1 MDLALIAF
9 ATGAFAM
16 LIVAYLTWSI
26 YQMDPGTPQ
35 MRNVARYIRNGAKT
49 FLKRQYKTI
58 LFLVI
63 LLSFPIAVIFR
74 SWEVVLSFF
83 CGALLSL
90 VAAYIGMNVAI
101 RANVRTAN
109 AAANSPAK
117 AFTLAFRG
125 GAVMGLSVVGLSL
138 LGVSALYLL
147 YGYIHGYT
155 YPDIPNLMIGYGFGA
170 SLAALFAQLGG
181 GIFTKAADIGADL
194 VGKIERSIP
203 EDDPR
208 NPAVIAD
215 LVGDNVGDCAGRG
228 SDLFESISD
237 DYITAMLI
245 GVTMFTVT
253 LGINAFIFPLALGI
267 SGIVAT
273 IIGVSV
279 VRGWKTTRPITS
291 FNIGL
296 FVAAAV
302 AIVGAY
308 FSSVWLLNDIRIFYS
323 AVSGIVASTAVGLV
337 VQYYIGTGG
346 RPVRAMEE
354 ASKRGAAINIIT
366 GISYALQSPFLP
378 FIFMVCAILFSYV
391 VAGGSTYGIYGIVAA
406 NIGTDMA
413 IGIIMSADAFGPIS
427 DNAQGIVQMVGL
439 SAKANGTMQKLDSM
453 GNTTKAYAK
462 AFATASG
469 TVSTVVLFTAYMT
482 MINQKI
488 GEISFSSQAVVIGI
502 LMGAAIPFVF
512 SSFTIGAAGKT
523 AFEMVDEVRRQF
535 KENPG
540 ILEHKAEPDYDR
552 CIDIST
558 KNALKKMIL
567 PTFLAL
573 TSPIFVGLIL
583 GPYALG
589 GMLLGGTCTAALLS
603 SFFTFGGA
611 VWDNTKK
618 SIEAK
623 GFWVK
628 GTPMH
633 EAAVVGDTVGDPLKD
648 VAGPSLN
655 IFMKLTNM
663 TALFIVPVL
672 ISIHPLL
679 QLA

>member
-1 MDLALIAF
+1 MDLSWIAL

-26 YQMDPGTPQ
+26 YREDPGTPQ

-58 LFLVI
+58 LFLVF
-63 LLSFPIAVIFR
+63 LLSFPIAAIFGL
-74 SWEVVLSFF
+74 ETVFSFI

-90 VAAYIGMNVAI
+90 VAAYIGMNVAV

-109 AAANSPAK
+109 AAGNSSTK

-125 GAVMGLSVVGLSL
+125 GAVMGLSIVGLSL
-138 LGVSALYLL
+138 IGISTLYIL
-147 YGYIHGYT
+147 YGHRR
-155 YPDIPNLMIGYGFGA
+155 PDLMVGYGFGA

-194 VGKIERSIP
+194 VGKIELRIP
-203 EDDPR
+203 EDDIR

-215 LVGDNVGDCAGRG
+215 QVGDNVGDCAGRG

-237 DYITAMLI
+237 DYVTAMII
-245 GVTMFTVT
+245 GSIF
-253 LGINAFIFPLALGI
+253 LGVWGTNVLMFPLALGV
-267 SGIVAT
+267 SGILAT
-273 IIGVSV
+273 IVGVFI
-279 VRGWKTTRPITS
+279 VRGWKSVRPIMS
-291 FNIGL
+291 FNVGL
-296 FVAAAV
+296 FVAAA
-302 AIVGAY
+302 ISTVGAY
-308 FSSVWLLNDIRIFYS
+308 ISSIWLLDDIKIFYS
-323 AVSGIVASTAVGLV
+323 ALSGIIASTAVGIV
-337 VQYYIGTGG
+337 VQYYIGTTG
-346 RPVRAMEE
+346 RPVRQMEE
-354 ASKRGAAINIIT
+354 ASKRGAAINVIT
-366 GISYALQSPFLP
+366 GMSYALQSPFLP
-378 FIFMVCAILFSYV
+378 FMFMVGAILFSYIIN
-391 VAGGSTYGIYGIVAA
+391 GPIYGIYGVVAA
-406 NIGTDMA
+406 NLGTDLA
-413 IGIIMSADAFGPIS
+413 IGIIMSSDAFGPIS
-427 DNAQGIVQMVGL
+427 DNAQGIIQMIGL
-439 SAKANGTMQKLDSM
+439 SAKANGTMQQLDSM

-469 TVSTVVLFTAYMT
+469 TVSTVVLFATY
-482 MINQKI
+482 
-488 GEISFSSQAVVIGI
+488 SQVVGLWSAKLSQGFIIGI
-502 LMGAAIPFVF
+502 LMGAAIPFAF
-512 SSFTIGAAGKT
+512 SSFTVGATGKT

-567 PTFLAL
+567 PTFLTLA
-573 TSPIFVGLIL
+573 SPIFVGLIL

-589 GMLLGGTCTAALLS
+589 GLLLGGTCTAALLA
-603 SFFTFGGA
+603 SFFIFGGA
-611 VWDNTKK
+611 LWDNTKK

-623 GFWVK
+623 GFWIK

-633 EAAVVGDTVGDPLKD
+633 TAAVVGDTVGDPLKD

-663 TALFIVPVL
+663 TALL
-672 ISIHPLL
+672 IAPILLSITPLL
-679 QLA
+679 NLA

>member
-1 MDLALIAF
+1 MDLAWIAL

-26 YQMDPGTPQ
+26 YREDPGTPQ
-35 MRNVARYIRNGAKT
+35 MREVARYIRNGAKT

-58 LFLVI
+58 LLFVA
-63 LLSFPIAVIFR
+63 LLSFPIAAIFG
-74 SWEVVLSFF
+74 WETVVSFIF
-83 CGALLSL
+83 GASLSL
-90 VAAYIGMNVAI
+90 IAAYIGMNIAV

-109 AAANSPAK
+109 AASTSSTR

-138 LGVSALYLL
+138 IGISTLYIL
-147 YGYIHGYT
+147 YGYR
-155 YPDIPNLMIGYGFGA
+155 DPNLMIGYGFGA

-194 VGKIERSIP
+194 VGKIELSIP
-203 EDDPR
+203 EDDIR

-215 LVGDNVGDCAGRG
+215 QVGDNVGDCAGRG

-237 DYITAMLI
+237 DYVTAMII
-245 GVTMFTVT
+245 GWSIFFGVW
-253 LGINAFIFPLALGI
+253 GINVLMFPLALGI
-267 SGIVAT
+267 SGILAT
-273 IIGVSV
+273 TVGVFI
-279 VRGWKTTRPITS
+279 VRGWKGVRPIMS
-291 FNIGL
+291 FNVGL
-296 FVAAAV
+296 FVVAAIS
-302 AIVGAY
+302 IVGAY
-308 FSSVWLLNDIRIFYS
+308 ISSMWLLNDIKIFYS
-323 AVSGIVASTAVGLV
+323 ALSGIVASTAVGLV
-337 VQYYIGTGG
+337 VQYYIGTTG
-346 RPVRAMEE
+346 RPVRQMEE
-354 ASKRGAAINIIT
+354 ASKRGAAINVIS

-378 FIFMVCAILFSYV
+378 FMFMVGAILFSYIIN
-391 VAGGSTYGIYGIVAA
+391 GPIYGIYGVVAA
-406 NIGTDMA
+406 NLGTDLA

-439 SAKANGTMQKLDSM
+439 SAKANGTMQQLDST

-469 TVSTVVLFTAYMT
+469 TVSTVVLFATYS
-482 MINQKI
+482 QKV
-488 GEISFSSQAVVIGI
+488 GLFSSNLSQAFIIGI
-502 LMGAAIPFVF
+502 LMGAAMPFLF
-512 SSFTIGAAGKT
+512 SSFTIGATGKT

-540 ILEHKAEPDYDR
+540 ILENKIKPNYDR

-573 TSPIFVGLIL
+573 ASPIFVGLIL
-583 GPYALG
+583 GTHALG
-589 GMLLGGTCTAALLS
+589 GMLLGGTCTAALLA

-611 VWDNTKK
+611 IWDNTKK

-623 GFWVK
+623 GIWVK

-633 EAAVVGDTVGDPLKD
+633 TAAVVGDTVGDPLKD

-663 TALFIVPVL
+663 TALLIAPVL
-672 ISIHPLL
+672 LAITPLL
-679 QLA
+679 HLA

>member
-1 MDLALIAF
+1 MDLAWIALV
-9 ATGAFAM
+9 TGASAM

-26 YQMDPGTPQ
+26 YREDPGTPQ
-35 MRNVARYIRNGAKT
+35 MRKVARYIRNGSKT

-58 LFLVI
+58 LFLII
-63 LLSFPIAVIFR
+63 LLSFPIGAVFR
-74 SWEVVLSFF
+74 SIEIVLSFI

-90 VAAYIGMNVAI
+90 IAAYIGMNIAV

-109 AAANSPAK
+109 AAATSPTK

-138 LGVSALYLL
+138 IGISILYIL
-147 YGYIHGYT
+147 YGHER
-155 YPDIPNLMIGYGFGA
+155 PDLMVGYGFGA

-194 VGKIERSIP
+194 VGKIELSIP
-203 EDDPR
+203 EDDIR

-215 LVGDNVGDCAGRG
+215 QVGDNVGDCAGRG

-237 DYITAMLI
+237 DYVTAMI
-245 GVTMFTVT
+245 
-253 LGINAFIFPLALGI
+253 LGWSLFFGIWGTNVLMFPLALGI
-267 SGIVAT
+267 SGVLAT
-273 IIGVSV
+273 IVGVFI
-279 VRGWKTTRPITS
+279 VRGWKRVRPIMS

-296 FVAAAV
+296 FTAAGIATF
-302 AIVGAY
+302 GAY
-308 FSSVWLLNDIRIFYS
+308 VSSMCLLNDIRIFLS
-323 AVSGIVASTAVGLV
+323 ALSGIVASTGVGII
-337 VQYYIGTGG
+337 VQYYIGTSGKT
-346 RPVRAMEE
+346 VKQMEE
-354 ASKRGAAINIIT
+354 ASRRGPAINVIT
-366 GISYALQSPFLP
+366 GMSYALQSPFLP
-378 FIFMVCAILFSYV
+378 FMFMIGAILFSYIIT
-391 VAGGSTYGIYGIVAA
+391 GGSIYGVVAA
-406 NIGTDMA
+406 NLGTDLA
-413 IGIIMSADAFGPIS
+413 IGIIMAADAFGPIS

-439 SAKANGTMQKLDSM
+439 SAKANGTMQELDST

-469 TVSTVVLFTAYMT
+469 TVSTVVLFATYS
-482 MINQKI
+482 QKV
-488 GEISFSSQAVVIGI
+488 GLFSSNLSQAFVIGI
-502 LMGAAIPFVF
+502 LMGAAFPFVF
-512 SSFTIGAAGKT
+512 SSLTVGATGKT

-540 ILEHKAEPDYDR
+540 ILESKAEPNYDR

-573 TSPIFVGLIL
+573 TSPILVGLIL

-589 GMLLGGTCTAALLS
+589 GVLLGGTCTAALLA
-603 SFFTFGGA
+603 SFFTLGGA

-623 GFWVK
+623 GFWIK
-628 GTPMH
+628 GTPIH
-633 EAAVVGDTVGDPLKD
+633 TAAVVGDTVGDPLKD

-663 TALFIVPVL
+663 TALL
-672 ISIHPLL
+672 IAPILLSITPLL
-679 QLA
+679 NLA

>member
-1 MDLALIAF
+1 MDLAWIAL

-26 YQMDPGTPQ
+26 YREDPGTPQ
-35 MRNVARYIRNGAKT
+35 MREVARYIRNGAKT
-49 FLKRQYKTI
+49 FLKRQYRTI
-58 LFLVI
+58 LFLIV
-63 LLSFPIAVIFR
+63 LLSFPIGAVFR
-74 SWEVVLSFF
+74 SVELVLSFI

-90 VAAYIGMNVAI
+90 IAAYIGMNISV

-109 AAANSPAK
+109 AAATSPTK

-138 LGVSALYLL
+138 IGISILYIL
-147 YGYIHGYT
+147 YGHNN
-155 YPDIPNLMIGYGFGA
+155 PNLMVGYGFGA

-194 VGKIERSIP
+194 VGKIELSIP
-203 EDDPR
+203 EDDIR

-215 LVGDNVGDCAGRG
+215 QVGDNVGDCAGRG

-237 DYITAMLI
+237 DYVTAMII
-245 GVTMFTVT
+245 GSTPVF
-253 LGINAFIFPLALGI
+253 LSAWGANALMFPLALGI
-267 SGIVAT
+267 SGILAT
-273 IIGVSV
+273 IAGVFI
-279 VRGWKTTRPITS
+279 VRGWKNVKPITS

-296 FVAAAV
+296 FTAAAI
-302 AIVGAY
+302 ATIGAY
-308 FSSVWLLNDIRIFYS
+308 ISSMWLLNDVRIFFS
-323 AVSGIVASTAVGLV
+323 ALSGIVASTAVGLV
-337 VQYYIGTGG
+337 VQYYIGTTGS
-346 RPVRAMEE
+346 PIKHMEE
-354 ASKRGAAINIIT
+354 ASKRGAAINVIT
-366 GISYALQSPFLP
+366 GMSYALQSPFLP
-378 FIFMVCAILFSYV
+378 FISMIGAILFSYIIT
-391 VAGGSTYGIYGIVAA
+391 GGSIYGVVAA
-406 NIGTDMA
+406 NIGTDLA

-427 DNAQGIVQMVGL
+427 DNAEGIVQMVGM
-439 SAKANGTMQKLDSM
+439 SAKANGTMQQLDSM

-469 TVSTVVLFTAYMT
+469 TVSTVVLFATY
-482 MINQKI
+482 
-488 GEISFSSQAVVIGI
+488 SQVVGLWLVNLSQVFVIGI
-502 LMGAAIPFVF
+502 LMGATIPFVF
-512 SSFTIGAAGKT
+512 SSFTVGATGKA

-535 KENPG
+535 KENPS

-567 PTFLAL
+567 PTFLTLA
-573 TSPIFVGLIL
+573 SPILVGLIL

-589 GMLLGGTCTAALLS
+589 GMLLGGTCTAALLA

-623 GFWVK
+623 GFWIK
-628 GTPMH
+628 GNPIHT
-633 EAAVVGDTVGDPLKD
+633 AAVVGDTVGDPLKD

-663 TALFIVPVL
+663 TALL
-672 ISIHPLL
+672 IAPILLSITPLL
-679 QLA
+679 SIS

>member
-1 MDLALIAF
+1 MDLAWIAL

-26 YQMDPGTPQ
+26 YQEDPGTPQ
-35 MRNVARYIRNGAKT
+35 MREVARYIRNGAKT

-58 LFLVI
+58 LLFVL
-63 LLSFPIAVIFR
+63 LLSLPIATIFGL
-74 SWEVVLSFF
+74 ETALSFI

-90 VAAYIGMNVAI
+90 VAAYIGMNVSV

-109 AAANSPAK
+109 AAATSPAK

-138 LGVSALYLL
+138 LGISTLYIL
-147 YGYIHGYT
+147 YGYR
-155 YPDIPNLMIGYGFGA
+155 DPNLMVGYGFGA

-194 VGKIERSIP
+194 VGKIEQSIP
-203 EDDPR
+203 EDDIR

-215 LVGDNVGDCAGRG
+215 QVGDNVGDCAGRG

-237 DYITAMLI
+237 DYVTAMILGSTLI
-245 GVTMFTVT
+245 GSNIFI
-253 LGINAFIFPLALGI
+253 GILATNVLMFPLALGI
-267 SGIVAT
+267 SGVLAT
-273 IIGVSV
+273 IVGVFI
-279 VRGWKTTRPITS
+279 VRGWKSVRPIMS

-296 FVAAAV
+296 FTAAAI
-302 AIVGAY
+302 ATVGAY
-308 FSSVWLLNDIRIFYS
+308 ISSMWLLNNITIFFS
-323 AVSGIVASTAVGLV
+323 ALSGIIASTAVGLV
-337 VQYYIGTGG
+337 VQYYIGING
-346 RPVRAMEE
+346 RPVRQMEE
-354 ASKRGAAINIIT
+354 ASKRGAAINVIA
-366 GISYALQSPFLP
+366 GMSYALQSPFLP
-378 FIFMVCAILFSYV
+378 FTFMIGAVLFSYIITN
-391 VAGGSTYGIYGIVAA
+391 GSIYGIVAA
-406 NIGTDMA
+406 NLGTDLA
-413 IGIIMSADAFGPIS
+413 IGIIMASDAFGPIS

-439 SAKANGTMQKLDSM
+439 SAKANGTMQELDST

-469 TVSTVVLFTAYMT
+469 TVSTVVLFATYS
-482 MINQKI
+482 QKV
-488 GEISFSSQAVVIGI
+488 GLFSSNLSQAFIIGI
-502 LMGAAIPFVF
+502 LMGAVFPFIF
-512 SSFTIGAAGKT
+512 SSFTIGATGKT
-523 AFEMVDEVRRQF
+523 AYEMVDEVRRQF

-573 TSPIFVGLIL
+573 ASPILVGLIL

-589 GMLLGGTCTAALLS
+589 GMLLGGTCTAALLA

-618 SIEAK
+618 SIESK
-623 GFWVK
+623 GIWIK
-628 GTPMH
+628 GTQMH
-633 EAAVVGDTVGDPLKD
+633 TAAVVGDTVGDPLKD

-663 TALFIVPVL
+663 TALLIAPVL
-672 ISIHPLL
+672 LSITPLL
-679 QLA
+679 SLA